1 MSSGGSRVPIPS
13 SVRKTIQHIK
23 EITGNHSED
32 DIYTMLKECAMD
44 PNETTQK
51 LLFQDTFHEV
61 KRKRDKKKENVNNKE
76 SGDSRWRP
84 PGIQGR
90 GSRRGNY
97 SSRQLAHDAVS
108 GRNAPMGKEN
118 GTDPLGEKSVGLSAL
133 PISQSKNKDA
143 VTVTSSVTVV
153 SSPTG
158 EAIGVTKTENG
169 PAVDMDNL
177 VCPPIKVPPMDMKQN
192 SSSAEASHELPGLE
206 KINNSTPRN
215 QASGVYFSASDPVL
229 VPSQDSRLPG
239 SAGAIK
245 REVGSQRTPVEH
257 ISSSQENKTTT
268 ETSEVGSSSMP
279 RKMPSKSQGMIK
291 NQESAQLVQPRTS
304 LTVHRPSSNYNTL
317 PAKEWKPKSA
327 NPNPIQESGGTAI
340 PEVHS
345 TVEHDTQASAACHIL
360 DSKEPASDVQMKL
373 ADLNFQQGPHV
384 IIPNHLH
391 IPEDVKLDFVFG
403 SFDVSHGIKTG
414 YDDGPENDRNHLPSS
429 VTSDTVEETIE
440 QPLSH
445 HNALEAASQERDY
458 PDQPHSPEQQV
469 QEGSSS
475 GEIDA
480 PSNAATP
487 EYKESDQE
495 VFLPPT
501 SHPYPLIHTSSNYN
515 LGFIPTV
522 VANQLPPFDSSE
534 SQGRDVPR
542 MPSFVVPQPFDPNGY
557 YGQFFRAGVDSDG
570 RISPGAASKYNGNVT
585 VMNSQSSVE
594 GGNSGV
600 LSTTGPSPQQ
610 NSLSATQQ
618 PLPVYRQPAGM
629 HITHYPSNYIPY
641 APYYP
646 PFYVPPTALHQF
658 LGNNVFPQQPQ
669 VGNIYRGTPPP
680 GTANKYPFSQ
690 YKPGTGPGNS
700 NNHGG
705 GVPGSFGSYGSSPV
719 GFNPS
724 SGSTAAN
731 STAGGDFTAQQY
743 KENNVYISG
752 QQTEGSTLWFAA
764 PGRDISGMH
773 PSSFY
778 NIPPHPHAQVSLTT
792 PTQSGHG
799 TYTGIYHPQA
809 VTSPIVLPILP
820 HSQSMA
826 AGVDMVAASTTGV
839 YHQPQHS
846 QTNWPSNC

>member
-1 MSSGGSRVPIPS
+1 MSTGGSRVPIPN

-32 DIYTMLKECAMD
+32 DIYTMLKECSMD

-61 KRKRDKKKENVNNKE
+61 KRKRDKRKENVNIKE
-76 SGDSRWRP
+76 SGESRWRP

-90 GSRRGNY
+90 GSRGGRGNY
-97 SSRQLAHDAVS
+97 SSRHIAHDAG
-108 GRNAPMGKEN
+108 GRNAPLGKEN
-118 GTDPLGEKSVGLSAL
+118 GSDHLIEKSGGLSAL
-133 PISQSKNKDA
+133 PISQSINKDA
-143 VTVTSSVTVV
+143 VTVTSSITVA
-153 SSPTG
+153 SNSPTR
-158 EAIGVTKTENG
+158 ITQIENRSS
-169 PAVDMDNL
+169 VDMDNL

-192 SSSAEASHELPGLE
+192 SSSAAASHELPELE
-206 KINNSTPRN
+206 KSNNSTPRN
-215 QASGVYFSASDPVL
+215 QASVVYFSASDPVL

-245 REVGSQRTPVEH
+245 REVGSQRIPVEH
-257 ISSSQENKTTT
+257 ISTSQENKTTT
-268 ETSEVGSSSMP
+268 ETSEVASSSMP
-279 RKMPSKSQGMIK
+279 RKMSSKSQGMIK
-291 NQESAQLVQPRTS
+291 NQESAQLVQHRTS
-304 LTVHRPSSNYNTL
+304 LSVHRPSSNYNIL
-317 PAKEWKPKSA
+317 PAKEWKPKTA
-327 NPNPIQESGGTAI
+327 NPNPIQESGATAN

-345 TVEHDTQASAACHIL
+345 TVEHDAQANAACHIL
-360 DSKEPASDVQMKL
+360 DSKEPTSDVQRKL

-403 SFDVSHGIKTG
+403 SFDISHGIKTG
-414 YDDGPENDRNHLPSS
+414 YDDGLENDKNHLPSS
-429 VTSDTVEETIE
+429 VTSETVKVTIE
-440 QPLSH
+440 QSLSH
-445 HNALEAASQERDY
+445 GNEPEALSHERDY
-458 PDQPHSPEQQV
+458 PEQPQSPEQV

-475 GEIDA
+475 GEIDV
-480 PSNAATP
+480 ATP

-495 VFLPPT
+495 VSLPPT
-501 SHPYPLIHTSSNYN
+501 THSYPLVHTSSSYN
-515 LGFIPTV
+515 LGFNPTV
-522 VANQLPPFDSSE
+522 VGNQLPPFESSE
-534 SQGRDVPR
+534 SQGQDVSR
-542 MPSFVVPQPFDPNGY
+542 MPSFVVPQPFDPNSY

-570 RISPGAASKYNGNVT
+570 RISPFQSPGGASKYNGNIA

-600 LSTTGPSPQQ
+600 LSTGPSPQQ

-658 LGNNVFPQQPQ
+658 LGNNAFPQQPQ
-669 VGNIYRGTPPP
+669 VGNIYRATPPPPPP

-705 GVPGSFGSYGSSPV
+705 GVPGSFGSYGSSTV
-719 GFNPS
+719 GFNHS

-731 STAGGDFTAQQY
+731 STAGGDFPGQQY

-752 QQTEGSTLWFAA
+752 QQTDGSALWFAA
-764 PGRDISGMH
+764 PGRDISGLH
-773 PSSFY
+773 PNSFY
-778 NIPPHPHAQVSLTT
+778 NIPQHPHAQVTLTN
-792 PTQSGHG
+792 PSQSGHG
-799 TYTGIYHPQA
+799 TFTGIYHPQT
-809 VTSPIVLPILP
+809 VTPPIVLPLLP

-826 AGVDMVAASTTGV
+826 AGVDMVAGSTAGV
-839 YHQPQHS
+839 YQQQPQHS
-846 QTNWPSNC
+846 QTNWPNNC